1 MPTGFKYVARVRGK
15 NGKWRYIYKDNK
27 AGSGDREKDPTRAF
41 HHNPTRDQIMT
52 ASRYRDSVWTKLG
65 SKDQESEMRSRYEK
79 LKRGG
84 KNSQSSYWIIN
95 DRQPAFRLL
104 RQPLESRIAKR
115 GENTK
120 GEHTSGNFR
129 KGEHTSGSFKRNG
142 DRLTDGKKV
151 KKTQKQ
157 EGTNSGTNRKRE
169 NKVKDDSNS
178 KARPYSEPALDRDR
192 KTRGN
197 APRMPVEL
205 SYLERYENARKKRR
219 RIR

>member
-1 MPTGFKYVARVRGK
+1 MPTGFKYIARIRGK
-15 NGKWRYIYKDNK
+15 NGKWRYIYKDSK
-27 AGSGDREKDPTRAF
+27 TGSGDRRKDPTRAF
-41 HHNPTRDQIMT
+41 HHTPEREQIEA
-52 ASRYRDSVWTKLG
+52 ASRHRGSVQIKFG
-65 SKDQESEMRSRYEK
+65 SRDQESEMRSRHER
-79 LKRGG
+79 LRRGG

-95 DRQPAFRLL
+95 DRQPRAA
-104 RQPLESRIAKR
+104 ESRIAKR
-115 GENTK
+115 VGNTK

-142 DRLTDGKKV
+142 DRLTGGKKT
-151 KKTQKQ
+151 KKIQKL
-157 EGTNSGTNRKRE
+157 EGTNSGTNRRRG

-178 KARPYSEPALDRDR
+178 KARPYTEPALDRDR